1 MRYIAI
7 KVKTTGNERQKKRN
21 KVEKEERNEMKR
33 ERRSSRLRVK
43 FKGLSK

>member
-21 KVEKEERNEMKR
+21 KVEKEERNEKR
-33 ERRSSRLRVK
+33 EKEQPVAGEVQRTE
-43 FKGLSK
+43 